1 MSQFNTLRVFNRL
14 ALPPY
19 NMDDI
24 DARLDRSERAADE
37 MEAQGWHESAELVR
51 ETAKDIRQL
60 HEMFRPR

>member
-1 MSQFNTLRVFNRL
+1 
-14 ALPPY
+14 
-19 NMDDI
+19 MDDI

-37 MEAQGWHESAELVR
+37 MEEQGWHESAELVR